1 MLCGCISCQI
11 VFYMISNNMNICVKY
26 IFLLFPLLILTAC
39 LNSARDD
46 MPVSVTA
53 DQTVVVSTSTRA
65 KVFERQEF
73 RLSKKPDSA
82 IQDGFQKI
90 LDTAYMKTV
99 EANAGDNPRE
109 IGFIYSLRPTGA
121 IYPFSEVE
129 VSCIIQERHQDKGGE
144 FCGKF
149 FSVLHEE
156 YQYLLHPETRPKEEA
171 PSGNQ
176 EKGPGEAAKK

>member
-1 MLCGCISCQI
+1 MLILN
-11 VFYMISNNMNICVKY
+11 FKNMKNNIRVKN
-26 IFLLFPLLILTAC
+26 IFLMFPLFALAAC
-39 LNSARDD
+39 FNSAKSDD
-46 MPVSVTA
+46 QISIPA
-53 DQTVVVSTSTRA
+53 GQDIAVSTSTRA

-82 IQDGFQKI
+82 IQEGFQKI

-156 YQYLLHPETRPKEEA
+156 YQYLLHPDTRPKENGSSEQQDKN
-171 PSGNQ
+171 SG
-176 EKGPGEAAKK
+176 AAVKN

>member
-11 VFYMISNNMNICVKY
+11 VFYMISNNMNICVKN

-46 MPVSVTA
+46 MPVSVPA

-82 IQDGFQKI
+82 I
-90 LDTAYMKTV
+90 
-99 EANAGDNPRE
+99 
-109 IGFIYSLRPTGA
+109 
-121 IYPFSEVE
+121 
-129 VSCIIQERHQDKGGE
+129 
-144 FCGKF
+144 
-149 FSVLHEE
+149 
-156 YQYLLHPETRPKEEA
+156 
-171 PSGNQ
+171 
-176 EKGPGEAAKK
+176 